1 MDRHPLGSSTSEAPP
16 WSPPTTA
23 SDASLLN
30 SAGQITARLFFALIL
45 PQFYLYNSNSAPAYR
60 MVPMHRLIL
69 PIFALFFALA
79 QPALSADDQKVQP
92 PKDNPEQMIE
102 EGVNAVLNALKKLLR
117 SIPQY
122 AVPEILDNGD
132 IIIRRIHP
140 ENKPRQQSPQNRG
153 RDQTDT

>member
-1 MDRHPLGSSTSEAPP
+1 MD
-16 WSPPTTA
+16 
-23 SDASLLN
+23 
-30 SAGQITARLFFALIL
+30 QM
-45 PQFYLYNSNSAPAYR
+45 Q
-60 MVPMHRLIL
+60 RLIL

-92 PKDNPEQMIE
+92 PKYNPEQMIE
-102 EGVNAVLNALKKLLR
+102 EGVDAILNALKKLLR

-122 AVPEILDNGD
+122 AIPEILDNGD

-140 ENKPRQQSPQNRG
+140 ENKPPQQSPQNRR